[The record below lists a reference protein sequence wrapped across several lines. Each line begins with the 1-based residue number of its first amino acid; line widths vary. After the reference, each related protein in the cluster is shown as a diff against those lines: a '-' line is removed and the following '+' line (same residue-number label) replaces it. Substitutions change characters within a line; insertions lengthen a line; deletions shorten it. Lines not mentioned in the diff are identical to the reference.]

1 MFQKILQTYIK
12 TFRLKS
18 IIYNDFI
25 RLFESEIEKHLGK
38 EKSDQIIKEIDW
50 NHWIIEPGLPK
61 HKFDYSMYYDIL
73 Y

>member
-61 HKFDYSMYYDIL
+61 HKFD
-73 Y
+73 